1 MILVFLFIF
10 SIVFSDAVYV
20 LVQQEKK
27 KCFYVEQP
35 EGTPMA
41 FTYNILDVEDS
52 LSFELFR
59 GTVGNVDSRV
69 KHKTIKSL
77 GHIDYETET
86 DGYHLLCFSHTTP
99 SDHPT
104 VYAIISV

>member
-1 MILVFLFIF
+1 MMGLYLFAILSVFFVL
-10 SIVFSDAVYV
+10 SDAVYV

-35 EGTPMA
+35 EATPMA
-41 FTYNILDVEDS
+41 FNYNILDEEDS

-59 GTVGNVDSRV
+59 GTVGNIDSRI
-69 KHKTIKSL
+69 KHKTLKSS

-86 DGYHLLCFSHTTP
+86 DGYHLLCFSQIAP

-104 VYAIISV
+104 VIA